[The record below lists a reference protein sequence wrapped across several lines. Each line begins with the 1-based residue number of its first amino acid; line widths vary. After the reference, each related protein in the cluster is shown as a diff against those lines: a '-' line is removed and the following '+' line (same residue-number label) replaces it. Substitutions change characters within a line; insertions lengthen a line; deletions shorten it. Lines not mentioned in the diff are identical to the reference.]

1 MFKDLKHFNLTHD
14 FSSQEL
20 EYLIDFAIHLK
31 KLKAKRIPHPYLTG
45 QNIALLFDKSST
57 RTRAAFTV
65 AANDLGAQVEYM
77 GANDIQFGK
86 KESVADTAKILGSMF
101 DGIQLRVSDQAVV
114 EGFIQYAGV
123 PIWNGMTDEWHP
135 TQAIADYMTIKEV
148 FGSLKGLN
156 LVFVGD
162 GRNNVA
168 HTTLVAGSQL
178 GVNVTILSPKD
189 LAPDPQVVRLA
200 QSIAD
205 ETGAKIKLTD
215 QIKEAVQTA
224 NVIYTDVWASMG
236 EEDKFEERIQS
247 LLPYQVN
254 QEMVDMIESDYIFM
268 HCLPA
273 FHDNQT
279 VMGKEIQSKYQ
290 LAEME
295 VTDDVFLS
303 DQARQFQQGEN
314 RMHAI
319 KAIMA
324 LTNGHL
330 FLP

>member
-14 FSSQEL
+14 FTSQEL

-31 KLKAKRIPHPYLTG
+31 KLKAKRIPHPYLMG

-189 LAPDPQVVRLA
+189 LASDPQVVRLA
-200 QSIAD
+200 QSIAK

-254 QEMVDMIESDYIFM
+254 QEMVDMIGSDYIFM